1 MSKFN
6 WDHNWPKMQ
15 VSGHR
20 GARFTVPENTM
31 TAFKYAIDLGVDSI
45 ETDIRFTKDK
55 QLVIMHDE
63 TVDRTTDGHGYVREM
78 TLEEF
83 KKLNAARGYEDS
95 APEAPPTFEEFLQLC
110 SQQENLFLN
119 FELKEYPVDGRDE
132 FAFECA
138 DAIIE
143 MLEKYN
149 YGGKCVL
156 NSFSAKLLE
165 YIVDKYPGDKPGTC
179 KYPIHGF
186 YPYPT
191 MSGATRCPST
201 YCDCVCVYTHHY
213 DENGERIAENFRV
226 PTRKVCAELQEAGIE
241 TWVGPMVSSTEELKA
256 AVERGINVVCSD
268 QPADTLRL
276 LRALGYHD

>member
-1 MSKFN
+1 MFEAKE
-6 WDHNWPKMQ
+6 KVC
-15 VSGHR
+15 VSAHR
-20 GARFTVPENTM
+20 GGRNHGIENTL
-31 TAFKYAIDLGVDSI
+31 TAFRNAMEMGVDMI
-45 ETDIRFTKDK
+45 ETDVRMTADGW
-55 QLVIMHDE
+55 LVLMHDE
-63 TVDRTTDGHGYVREM
+63 TVDRTTDGHGYVRDM
-78 TLEEF
+78 TLAEF
-83 KKLNAARGYEDS
+83 KQLNAARGYEDF

-110 SQQENLFLN
+110 SEQENLFLN

-132 FAFECA
+132 FAYECA

-149 YGGKCVL
+149 YAGKCVL

-165 YIVDKYPGDKPGTC
+165 YIVDKYPGEKPGTC

-186 YPYPT
+186 YPYET

-213 DENGERIAENFRV
+213 NEAGERVMENYHV
-226 PTRKVCAELQEAGIE
+226 PTRKVCADLLGQGIE
-241 TWVGPMVSSTEELKA
+241 AWVGPMVSSTEELKA

-268 QPADTLRL
+268 QPSDTLKL
-276 LRALGYHD
+276 LRELGYHD